1 MCLEY
6 ITAPNAIIL
15 AVTASNTDITNSDA
29 LQLAQMADPAVCK
42 PTVAFFINLNSFL
55 LSGRTHRGRAYE
67 IGPYG

>member
-29 LQLAQMADPAVCK
+29 LQLAQMADPLVRVSSLAVVPVSPEPMCSHHD
-42 PTVAFFINLNSFL
+42 PPPY
-55 LSGRTHRGRAYE
+55 RASAQWVC
-67 IGPYG
+67 